1 MAPIFL
7 PSDELI
13 RLSQEALESY
23 WEISGFPSPES
34 RCAQHVNR
42 LHEILGCNFSS
53 GRWKRVIEKEQL
65 QQSNLKATLRA
76 YSLHVAASYEQQ
88 YPRVYPLE
96 LGECKAWEELR
107 SWLEQSAR
115 NILRRRFGLLE
126 IPLQFEA
133 DECAQCACEIIF
145 QTRFPY
151 DVAFDAWARY
161 ILLNAIR
168 RRYRQPEV
176 RYCEL
181 LTDIF
186 APNSDVDMQT
196 SDGEGWEIPDPYQP
210 AETWELRELLLDVI
224 SRLPTEAQ
232 REVIRLSYFS
242 GLEDACIAER
252 MGKSAQAIHNLR
264 NRAHDNLRRVL
275 ENRLDLLR

>member
-13 RLSQEALESY
+13 LLSQEALESY

-34 RCAQHVNR
+34 RCAQHIDK

-88 YPRVYPLE
+88 YPRVSPLE
-96 LGECKAWEELR
+96 RGEYEAWEELR
-107 SWLEQSAR
+107 FWLEKSAR
-115 NILRRRFGLLE
+115 NILRRRFGSLE
-126 IPLQFEA
+126 MPLQFEA
-133 DECAQCACEIIF
+133 DECVQCACEIIF

-168 RRYRQPEV
+168 RRHRQPEM

-181 LTDIF
+181 LTDLF
-186 APNSDVDMQT
+186 SLKSDVDMQA
-196 SDGEGWEIPDPYQP
+196 SEGEDWEIPDPYQP
-210 AETWELRELLLDVI
+210 AEVWELRELLLDTI
-224 SRLPTEAQ
+224 SHLPTEAQ
-232 REVIRLSYFS
+232 CEVIRLSYFS
-242 GLEDACIAER
+242 DLEDTGIAKR
-252 MGKSAQAIHNLR
+252 LGKSVQAVHNLR
-264 NRAHDNLRRVL
+264 NRAHDNLRRLL